1 MTKANTIEAT
11 PTATEAMTLAAMT
24 RFRCGTRVNV
34 VRPLRWLHSPVIDRM
49 AIIGRTTVIGKPIAL
64 AKV

>member
-1 MTKANTIEAT
+1 M
-11 PTATEAMTLAAMT
+11 
-24 RFRCGTRVNV
+24 NV

-49 AIIGRTTVIGKPIAL
+49 AMIGRTTVIGNPIAL